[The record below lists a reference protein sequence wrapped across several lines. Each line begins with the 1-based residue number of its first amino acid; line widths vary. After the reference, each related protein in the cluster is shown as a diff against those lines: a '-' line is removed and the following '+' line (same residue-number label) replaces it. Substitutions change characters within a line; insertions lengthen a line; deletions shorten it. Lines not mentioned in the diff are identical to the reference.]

1 MEEPI
6 IKEFSLI
13 VHPGQR
19 IALVGPSGSGK
30 STLARLIT
38 GLYQPWSGEVL
49 HDGKP
54 IREIP
59 REVFVSSVALI
70 DERIAMFQGTVRD
83 NLTLWD
89 EHIPSSRLIQAG
101 LGAAIH
107 QDLLRR
113 LGGYDAFVA
122 EGARNFSGGQ
132 RQRLE
137 IARSLVRDPSLL
149 VLDEATSALD
159 PKTEAL
165 VDDHLRRRGCTCLII
180 AHRLSTIRDCD
191 CIIVLCAGRAIQ
203 VGTHEQLMRQ
213 PEGEY
218 ARLVAGQALQE
229 RAVRAAGA
237 CSGGRCRDR
246 NAPRPVLSM
255 AGEGS
260 LGNATHG
267 RRVFAAP
274 AYEVPALTD
283 GDRLPPRFLID
294 ELLPYSQP
302 EESVGN
308 RPLPLD
314 DPEAVWWVMGGQVDV
329 FFTLP
334 GPGGEPGRRRHLCR
348 VEEGGSIFAISGVR
362 GRTGGGLLAVGVGA
376 ARLLKFARGDLMRL
390 SFDDSLAEQVAL
402 MIDDWVVRV
411 SRALT
416 QLMPRPDRHELQPA
430 LAAATELPAGTRFG
444 IRQGVAWVRHLEGVS
459 LFLDETPLPVTEL
472 RARFPVTEHLWL
484 TTAAHCQVSTC
495 DTLSLV
501 TSGDPWAGLMDFHRA
516 VLDDIGRA
524 LEREIQ
530 ERSRELQSTVAGE
543 RSLVER
549 FSARLAAVA
558 NECAAPPGPSAA
570 TALLAAC
577 RAVGRELGIEVR
589 QPRKS
594 YEENG
599 TTEEITLEAI
609 ARASGF
615 QVRQVSLPQDWR
627 NRRGG
632 EPLLARLADETNR
645 PVALIPRVT
654 RGPFFSPG
662 YDVFDPVANRR
673 RSIADRAVSCIAPVA
688 WMFYRTLPDQRL
700 KMLDLL
706 QFSLPAVRRE
716 LRLVV
721 LLAALAG
728 LLGLV
733 VPVAS
738 GILVDQVI
746 PEVDLPGTGMARLV
760 TLCLFLTG
768 LAVSAGIFQ
777 IIEGLTLLRMEGKIV
792 PAVVPAIWD
801 RLLRLPSRFFSGFSA
816 GDLALRAMGLSLIF
830 KKASSAVMVTLVTGL
845 VSICNLGLLFWYS
858 WRLATAAVALLG
870 IMVAVERDAAGM
882 PASK

>member
-1 MEEPI
+1 
-6 IKEFSLI
+6 
-13 VHPGQR
+13 
-19 IALVGPSGSGK
+19 
-30 STLARLIT
+30 
-38 GLYQPWSGEVL
+38 
-49 HDGKP
+49 
-54 IREIP
+54 
-59 REVFVSSVALI
+59 
-70 DERIAMFQGTVRD
+70 MFQGTVRD

-159 PKTEAL
+159 PKTEAM

-191 CIIVLCAGRAIQ
+191 DIIVLCAGRAIQ

-229 RAVRAAGA
+229 RAWRAGGLRAAVA
-237 CSGGRCRDR
+237 
-246 NAPRPVLSM
+246 V
-255 AGEGS
+255 
-260 LGNATHG
+260 ATRSRQVRVFHG
-267 RRVFAAP
+267 RGGLTGKCRSRAQGLRRASLRVP
-274 AYEVPALTD
+274 APALTD
-283 GDRLPPRFLID
+283 GDRLPPRFLIE

-402 MIDDWVVRV
+402 LIDDWVLRV

-430 LAAATELPAGTRFG
+430 LADATELPAGTRFG
-444 IRQGVAWVRHLEGVS
+444 IRQGVAWVRHLEGDS

-472 RARFPVTEHLWL
+472 ARPLPHHRASL
-484 TTAAHCQVSTC
+484 AHDRGALPGLYLRHAQPGY
-495 DTLSLV
+495 L
-501 TSGDPWAGLMDFHRA
+501 GRPMGGLMDFHRA
-516 VLDDIGRA
+516 VLDDIGAAPGTGNPGALSRA
-524 LEREIQ
+524 SIDRRRASG
-530 ERSRELQSTVAGE
+530 RSWSASRHGLPPWRT
-543 RSLVER
+543 
-549 FSARLAAVA
+549 SARPHPGHPPSMPCSRPAA
-558 NECAAPPGPSAA
+558 PSAA
-570 TALLAAC
+570 SWGSKFANLAKAARKTA
-577 RAVGRELGIEVR
+577 RA
-589 QPRKS
+589 
-594 YEENG
+594 
-599 TTEEITLEAI
+599 EEITLEAI

-627 NRRGG
+627 HRRGG

-721 LLAALAG
+721 LLAVLAG
-728 LLGLV
+728 LLGLA

-858 WRLATAAVALLG
+858 WRLATAALAASG
-870 IMVAVERDAAGM
+870 NHGRGQRDAAGM